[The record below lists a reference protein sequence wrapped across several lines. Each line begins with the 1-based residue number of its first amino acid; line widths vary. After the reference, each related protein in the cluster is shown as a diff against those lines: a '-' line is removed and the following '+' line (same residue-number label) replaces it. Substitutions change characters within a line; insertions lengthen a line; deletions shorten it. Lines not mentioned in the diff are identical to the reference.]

1 MPKELINLARERIYN
16 MNIDIND
23 IKNKMKNNKPYI
35 NGWERMK
42 RSSIIIPLV
51 EVNNET
57 CILFEV
63 RAKKLS
69 SQPGDICFPGGKI
82 DDNETPKE
90 AALREIYE
98 ELGIEN
104 VDIINELDIV
114 IRYDG
119 IIIHPYL
126 GVIKDIKEI
135 NINESEVDHVFYIP
149 ISYLLNHNPLEVNS
163 KINIQRPEEFPYD
176 LIVNKENYKF
186 REGNYRS
193 LFYNYENYNIWGI
206 TAEMLRNF
214 LEKL

>member
-1 MPKELINLARERIYN
+1 MN
-16 MNIDIND
+16 MSIND
-23 IKNKMKNNKPYI
+23 IKNKMKNIKPYI

-42 RSSIIIPLV
+42 RSSVIIPLV
-51 EVNNET
+51 EVNNEL

-98 ELGIEN
+98 ELGVRNID
-104 VDIINELDIV
+104 VINELDIV
-114 IRYDG
+114 VRYDG

-126 GVIKDIKEI
+126 GIIKDMEEI
-135 NINESEVDHVFYIP
+135 NINESEVDHVFYVP
-149 ISYLLNHNPLEVNS
+149 INYLLNHNPLEVTS

-176 LIVNKENYKF
+176 LIVNKKNYKF
-186 REGNYRS
+186 RDANYRS